1 MASAVASPTS
11 HTIPNQFDDSDA
23 LLAPSSSATAIANA
37 NPSSQPPSS
46 SPSAGAA
53 AAAYSTQKT
62 EIHEK
67 RARRRREEAVARLVA
82 DATRPPDFLL
92 EDQTNAAAATTEDLF
107 KPGNDTIDGSNN
119 AVNSSNNNNATNTNN
134 WKDEEYSNH
143 ALETAKL
150 EARLRSQQHSTLLLA
165 STIASS
171 IERGLDRELHSELV
185 RQGKEAQGVI
195 SKICHDHSEDFLE
208 SVGKVVAALGG
219 PCEEVKN
226 SLEEA
231 NLALQNNTGYS
242 MLASSI
248 RLERFRH
255 SDARARTLSS
265 MVHAC
270 RRVAVLLERSRKQAA
285 LGRPRAALDAV
296 EEARAC
302 LTAPLSS
309 LIRGA
314 GGAGILMGLG
324 IGGLD
329 QDKSG
334 LAGANSADGTS
345 APNAPSAT
353 SAADSTVLRLEDTPF
368 GSRAMQMLPKIENE
382 VLMGARR
389 GLNRWFLAL
398 RSGGDGAK
406 AGRAALRRCASSV
419 AVGPGSLGLGGK
431 IQSYAWRAKN
441 ADNLISRASQ
451 KGKVARAA
459 RAGYWFE
466 RDCQREATRLEG
478 SPGGMGMG
486 RRAEALAS
494 AFGWYRCWDEALG
507 EDVQIV
513 LNTEW
518 TSDGKDSMD
527 RSGHSVGGALN
538 RSGHGM
544 NRSGHGRSL
553 GFKATH
559 RGGGTGAELGMSSK
573 RLGSGKRSQWAEV
586 LTPTILADNAPAKG
600 DDQAKLLALPET
612 VHPVRRAELAFKILG
627 REEEFRQYYESNRFG
642 DMKISSGATGTKGGD
657 KDKNETRSSLSS
669 LTGDDVSLGTDRI
682 FFAKSLPHLCASL
695 VGFSSVEAALELDN
709 FADDDDVVAE
719 KKDSSEVTAKTTTSR
734 GSSFRESSERYERA
748 LVAELGNLLRKRAV
762 GATLVELARASC
774 LVAAFRSALKIVHPS
789 SSTRKSDKE
798 LLAMDVDIIMTG
810 LKVAQEEQLN
820 ATAKYISDGKKEP
833 MQVGR
838 SQMNT
843 LRFNKSFRGGT
854 LSEDTED
861 KSSPSKV
868 PPEEVLDFPFGLSEM
883 KQRQISIALDNIDP
897 SLRTQRG
904 TMNQIVGGNEL
915 YTFSQSVPQIIRSIH
930 ARVIVFVAFA
940 LSQEELG
947 QVFASKQGGGI
958 AGYIM
963 DCVEEC
969 VAVAAVGMKDGYAHF
984 DELTVDQAV
993 QITADIAALESALP
1007 RLFGTIMRGLCHIGL
1022 VKADQV
1028 EETFDYADSV
1038 LKGACKSCDTQ
1049 VANMYSVVYEICR
1062 NKIDML
1068 IDFSLENFS
1077 WVCKTARD
1085 TPNAYAESLV
1095 EYMRATFLCL
1105 GPMDDGSRAGLHFSC
1120 CGHVGERLV
1129 KLLTDP
1135 VEDSEGKGKHGS
1147 KSGGIQPVAKIDP
1160 FGLKN
1165 LATDIKHFEA
1175 FADSTGVGQLR
1186 ECFVEVK
1193 CLATALLDKDLP
1205 MLLLPENNNARRKK
1219 YPFLSLDKVHCVLEK
1234 YAGTGLGEKLM
1245 ARGSGI
1251 IRNDFLMLEKKEVI
1265 QLIKIV
1271 RMQLGN

>member
-1 MASAVASPTS
+1 
-11 HTIPNQFDDSDA
+11 
-23 LLAPSSSATAIANA
+23 
-37 NPSSQPPSS
+37 
-46 SPSAGAA
+46 
-53 AAAYSTQKT
+53 
-62 EIHEK
+62 
-67 RARRRREEAVARLVA
+67 
-82 DATRPPDFLL
+82 
-92 EDQTNAAAATTEDLF
+92 
-107 KPGNDTIDGSNN
+107 
-119 AVNSSNNNNATNTNN
+119 
-134 WKDEEYSNH
+134 
-143 ALETAKL
+143 
-150 EARLRSQQHSTLLLA
+150 
-165 STIASS
+165 
-171 IERGLDRELHSELV
+171 
-185 RQGKEAQGVI
+185 
-195 SKICHDHSEDFLE
+195 
-208 SVGKVVAALGG
+208 
-219 PCEEVKN
+219 
-226 SLEEA
+226 
-231 NLALQNNTGYS
+231 
-242 MLASSI
+242 
-248 RLERFRH
+248 
-255 SDARARTLSS
+255 
-265 MVHAC
+265 
-270 RRVAVLLERSRKQAA
+270 
-285 LGRPRAALDAV
+285 
-296 EEARAC
+296 
-302 LTAPLSS
+302 
-309 LIRGA
+309 
-314 GGAGILMGLG
+314 
-324 IGGLD
+324 
-329 QDKSG
+329 
-334 LAGANSADGTS
+334 
-345 APNAPSAT
+345 
-353 SAADSTVLRLEDTPF
+353 
-368 GSRAMQMLPKIENE
+368 
-382 VLMGARR
+382 
-389 GLNRWFLAL
+389 
-398 RSGGDGAK
+398 
-406 AGRAALRRCASSV
+406 
-419 AVGPGSLGLGGK
+419 
-431 IQSYAWRAKN
+431 
-441 ADNLISRASQ
+441 
-451 KGKVARAA
+451 
-459 RAGYWFE
+459 
-466 RDCQREATRLEG
+466 
-478 SPGGMGMG
+478 
-486 RRAEALAS
+486 
-494 AFGWYRCWDEALG
+494 
-507 EDVQIV
+507 
-513 LNTEW
+513 
-518 TSDGKDSMD
+518 MD
-527 RSGHSVGGALN
+527 RSGHSVGGGMN

-553 GFKATH
+553 GFKASH
-559 RGGGTGAELGMSSK
+559 RGSGAGVDMGVSRT

-612 VHPVRRAELAFKILG
+612 VHPVRRAESAFKILG

-642 DMKISSGATGTKGGD
+642 DMKISSGATDKKSGD
-657 KDKNETRSSLSS
+657 KDKNEARSSLSS

-709 FADDDDVVAE
+709 FADDDDAVAE
-719 KKDSSEVTAKTTTSR
+719 KKDSSEAAAKASDKAAVRITTTAGR

-820 ATAKYISDGKKEP
+820 ATAKYIREGKKEP

-838 SQMNT
+838 GQMNN
-843 LRFNKSFRGGT
+843 LRFNKSFQSGGT
-854 LSEDTED
+854 LSEDGEE
-861 KSSPSKV
+861 KSSSSKV
-868 PPEEVLDFPFGLSEM
+868 PPEEVIDLPFGLSEM
-883 KQRQISIALDNIDP
+883 KQKHISNALDSMDP

-904 TMNQIVGGNEL
+904 TMNQIMAGTEL
-915 YTFSQSVPQIIRSIH
+915 YTFSQTVPQIIRSIH

-958 AGYIM
+958 AGYIL

-984 DELTVDQAV
+984 DELTVEQAV

-1038 LKGACKSCDTQ
+1038 LNGACKSCDSQ

-1062 NKIDML
+1062 NKLDML

-1077 WVCKTARD
+1077 WVCKSVRD

-1095 EYMRATFLCL
+1095 EYMRATFQCL

-1120 CGHVGERLV
+1120 CGHVAERLV

-1135 VEDSEGKGKHGS
+1135 VEDSEGKGKNAS
-1147 KSGGIQPVAKIDP
+1147 KGGLSPVARIDP

-1165 LATDIKHFEA
+1165 LATDIQHFEA
-1175 FADSTGVGQLR
+1175 FADGTGVGQLR

-1205 MLLLPENNNARRKK
+1205 ALLLPENSNVRRKR

-1251 IRNDFLMLEKKEVI
+1251 IKNDFLMLEKKEVI
-1265 QLIKIV
+1265 QLTKIV
-1271 RMQLGN
+1271 RMQL

>member
-1 MASAVASPTS
+1 MNETQTFFADT
-11 HTIPNQFDDSDA
+11 H
-23 LLAPSSSATAIANA
+23 
-37 NPSSQPPSS
+37 PPVLIFL
-46 SPSAGAA
+46 AA
-53 AAAYSTQKT
+53 AVPAASGSADQQSQQHHSTQQS

-67 RARRRREEAVARLVA
+67 RARRRREEAVSRLVT

-92 EDQTNAAAATTEDLF
+92 EEVTTATTTATSVSGG
-107 KPGNDTIDGSNN
+107 KAVVAGS
-119 AVNSSNNNNATNTNN
+119 SSNHA
-134 WKDEEYSNH
+134 WKEEEYSQH
-143 ALETAKL
+143 AALQAKL

-165 STIASS
+165 STVASS
-171 IERGLDRELHSELV
+171 IERGLDRELHSELI
-185 RQGKEAQGVI
+185 RQGKGAQTVI

-219 PCEEVKN
+219 PCDEVKN

-231 NLALQNNTGYS
+231 NDELQNNTGHM
-242 MLASSI
+242 MLSASI
-248 RLERFRH
+248 GLERFKH
-255 SDARARTLSS
+255 SNARARTLSS

-270 RRVAVLLERSRKQAA
+270 RRVAVLLERARKQAA
-285 LGRPRAALDAV
+285 LGRPRSALDAV

-302 LTAPLSS
+302 LTAPVSS
-309 LIRGA
+309 LVRG
-314 GGAGILMGLG
+314 GGVNN
-324 IGGLD
+324 LD
-329 QDKSG
+329 QIVDVTNSVHNNVHLENNNINNGSG
-334 LAGANSADGTS
+334 SKNN
-345 APNAPSAT
+345 NAT
-353 SAADSTVLRLEDTPF
+353 NTTTTVLRLEDTPF

-389 GLNRWFLAL
+389 GLNRWFLSL

-406 AGRAALRRCASSV
+406 AGRAALRRCSSSV

-441 ADNLISRASQ
+441 ADNLISRANQ

-494 AFGWYRCWDEALG
+494 AFGWYRCWDDSNGGDELSSFLKTDFG
-507 EDVQIV
+507 
-513 LNTEW
+513 
-518 TSDGKDSMD
+518 SDGKDMD
-527 RSGHSVGGALN
+527 RSGHSIGGGGALN

-553 GFKATH
+553 GFRAANKY
-559 RGGGTGAELGMSSK
+559 GGGSVADPGIGGSK
-573 RLGSGKRSQWAEV
+573 RSLGSGKQSQWAEM
-586 LTPTILADNAPAKG
+586 LTPSILAETKS

-627 REEEFRQYYESNRFG
+627 REEDFRQYYESNRFG
-642 DMKISSGATGTKGGD
+642 DMKISSGSDKKGD
-657 KDKNETRSSLSS
+657 KSKDETRSSLSS

-695 VGFSSVEAALELDN
+695 VGFSAVEAALELDN
-709 FADDDDVVAE
+709 FIDDDDDNAE
-719 KKDSSEVTAKTTTSR
+719 GAKAGEKTTSARITTGR

-748 LVAELGNLLRKRAV
+748 LVTELGNLLRKRAV

-810 LKVAQEEQLN
+810 LKVAQEEQLK
-820 ATAKYISDGKKEP
+820 ATSKYVNECRKEP
-833 MQVGR
+833 MEVSR
-838 SQMNT
+838 SLT
-843 LRFNKSFRGGT
+843 SFNKSYSKGGI
-854 LSEDTED
+854 SEDAEE
-861 KSSPSKV
+861 SGSPSKK
-868 PPEEVLDFPFGLSEM
+868 PLEEVLDFPFGLSEM
-883 KQRQISIALDNIDP
+883 KQKQISNSLDKLDP
-897 SLRTQRG
+897 LLRTQRG
-904 TMNQIVGGNEL
+904 SLNQIMATNEL
-915 YTFSQSVPQIIRSIH
+915 YTFSQSVPLVIKSIH

-958 AGYIM
+958 AGYIF

-969 VAVAAVGMKDGYAHF
+969 VAVAAVGMKDGYTHF

-993 QITADIAALESALP
+993 QITADISALQSALP
-1007 RLFGTIMRGLCHIGL
+1007 RLFGTVMRGLCHIGL
-1022 VKADQV
+1022 IKSEQV
-1028 EETFDYADSV
+1028 EETFEYAESV
-1038 LKGACKSCDTQ
+1038 LKGANKSCDKQ
-1049 VANMYSVVYEICR
+1049 VANMYSSVYEICR

-1077 WVCKTARD
+1077 WVARSVRD
-1085 TPNAYAESLV
+1085 SPNAYAESIV
-1095 EYMRATFLCL
+1095 EYMRSTFQCL
-1105 GPMDDGSRAGLHFSC
+1105 GPMDEGSRAGLHFSC
-1120 CGHVGERLV
+1120 CGHVAERLV

-1135 VEDSEGKGKHGS
+1135 VDDLERGRTS
-1147 KSGGIQPVAKIDP
+1147 SGGIAPVSKIDS
-1160 FGLKN
+1160 FGLRN
-1165 LATDIKHFEA
+1165 LATDIAHFEA

-1186 ECFVEVK
+1186 ECFNELK
-1193 CLATALLDKDLP
+1193 CLAAALLDRDLP
-1205 MLLLPENNNARRKK
+1205 MLLLPDNYQARRKK
-1219 YPFLSLDKVHCVLEK
+1219 YPFLSLEKVLAMLEK
-1234 YAGTGLGEKLM
+1234 YAGTGIGEKLM
-1245 ARGSGI
+1245 ARGGSVA
-1251 IRNDFLMLEKKEVI
+1251 NKEFLMLEKKEVI
-1265 QLIKIV
+1265 QLTKIV
-1271 RMQLGN
+1271 KVQLGSP

>member
-1 MASAVASPTS
+1 
-11 HTIPNQFDDSDA
+11 
-23 LLAPSSSATAIANA
+23 
-37 NPSSQPPSS
+37 
-46 SPSAGAA
+46 
-53 AAAYSTQKT
+53 
-62 EIHEK
+62 
-67 RARRRREEAVARLVA
+67 
-82 DATRPPDFLL
+82 
-92 EDQTNAAAATTEDLF
+92 
-107 KPGNDTIDGSNN
+107 
-119 AVNSSNNNNATNTNN
+119 
-134 WKDEEYSNH
+134 
-143 ALETAKL
+143 
-150 EARLRSQQHSTLLLA
+150 
-165 STIASS
+165 
-171 IERGLDRELHSELV
+171 
-185 RQGKEAQGVI
+185 
-195 SKICHDHSEDFLE
+195 
-208 SVGKVVAALGG
+208 
-219 PCEEVKN
+219 
-226 SLEEA
+226 
-231 NLALQNNTGYS
+231 
-242 MLASSI
+242 MLASAI

-255 SDARARTLSS
+255 SDARSRTLSS
-265 MVHAC
+265 MISAC
-270 RRVAVLLERSRKQAA
+270 RRVAVLLERARKQAA
-285 LGRPRAALDAV
+285 LGRPRAAIDAV

-314 GGAGILMGLG
+314 GGADILMGLG
-324 IGGLD
+324 IGSGGD
-329 QDKSG
+329 ATITKSSTTNVG
-334 LAGANSADGTS
+334 IDGQPAIPTTPSNAASSLAAANNPT
-345 APNAPSAT
+345 
-353 SAADSTVLRLEDTPF
+353 TVLRLEDTPF

-451 KGKVARAA
+451 RGKVARAA

-478 SPGGMGMG
+478 SLGGMGMG

-494 AFGWYRCWDEALG
+494 AFGWYRCWDEAVG
-507 EDVQIV
+507 EEVQAI
-513 LNTEW
+513 LKTDW
-518 TSDGKDSMD
+518 TTGDGKGMD
-527 RSGHSVGGALN
+527 GSGHSVGMN

-553 GFKATH
+553 GFKASH
-559 RGGGTGAELGMSSK
+559 RGGGASTDLGSK
-573 RLGSGKRSQWAEV
+573 RSGSGKSSQWAEV
-586 LTPTILADNAPAKG
+586 LTPSILAHNANPKG

-642 DMKISSGATGTKGGD
+642 DMKISGPTDKKSD
-657 KDKNETRSSLSS
+657 KDKSETRSSLSS

-695 VGFSSVEAALELDN
+695 VGFSAVEAALELD
-709 FADDDDVVAE
+709 FADDEDNLVD
-719 KKDSSEVTAKTTTSR
+719 KKDLSDMAAKAVSISAAATGR

-820 ATAKYISDGKKEP
+820 ATNKYVGDGKKEP

-838 SQMNT
+838 SQ
-843 LRFNKSFRGGT
+843 LRYRGGHLDGGT
-854 LSEDTED
+854 LSENASED
-861 KSSPSKV
+861 LPSSSKV
-868 PPEEVLDFPFGLSEM
+868 PQEEMLDFPFGLSEM
-883 KQRQISIALDNIDP
+883 KQKQISNALDSMDP

-904 TMNQIVGGNEL
+904 SMHQVMAENEL

-930 ARVIVFVAFA
+930 ARVVVFVAFA

-958 AGYIM
+958 AGYVL

-969 VAVAAVGMKDGYAHF
+969 VAVAAVGMKDGYTHF
-984 DELTVDQAV
+984 DELTVEQAV
-993 QITADIAALESALP
+993 QITADLSALESALP
-1007 RLFGTIMRGLCHIGL
+1007 RLFGTVMRGLCHIGL
-1022 VKADQV
+1022 VKAEQV

-1038 LKGACKSCDTQ
+1038 LKGASKSCDKQ

-1077 WVCKTARD
+1077 WVCKTTRD
-1085 TPNAYAESLV
+1085 SPNAYAESLV
-1095 EYMRATFLCL
+1095 EYMRSTFQCL

-1120 CGHVGERLV
+1120 CGHVAERLA

-1135 VEDSEGKGKHGS
+1135 AEDSEGRGGK
-1147 KSGGIQPVAKIDP
+1147 KSGGISPVARIDP

-1165 LATDIKHFEA
+1165 LATDIEHFEA

-1186 ECFVEVK
+1186 ECFNELK
-1193 CLATALLDKDLP
+1193 SLSTALLDKDLP
-1205 MLLLPENNNARRKK
+1205 MLLLSENSNARRKK
-1219 YPFLSLDKVHCVLEK
+1219 YPFLSLEKVHCILEK
-1234 YAGTGLGEKLM
+1234 YVGTGLGEKLM
-1245 ARGSGI
+1245 ARGSGVVK
-1251 IRNDFLMLEKKEVI
+1251 NDFLMLEKKEVL
-1265 QLIKIV
+1265 QLTKIV
-1271 RMQLGN
+1271 KYQLDNS